1 MHQCRSSSGLW
12 QHIDRDTCRQPDSAP
27 EHNRSLYE
35 SAVTHTATDS
45 RTADEDCGSGSAHC
59 LAPHTSLVP
68 PLCLLCGPND
78 HKKLLDAPA
87 KDVGPGQGLLGRG
100 SIFDI
105 RLAASFAMKSISL
118 NSCQPLSR
126 CELWTLNINPI
137 LTFLSPKTFFPSCSV
152 LST

>member
-12 QHIDRDTCRQPDSAP
+12 QHRDRHTCRQPDSAL

-45 RTADEDCGSGSAHC
+45 RTADEDGGSGSAHC

-68 PLCLLCGPND
+68 PLCLLCGPHD

-87 KDVGPGQGLLGRG
+87 EDVGPGQGLLGRG

-126 CELWTLNINPI
+126 CELWTLNINRI
-137 LTFLSPKTFFPSCSV
+137 LIFLFPQTFFPSCSI